1 MWRFRGTP
9 HYFDVQA
16 NRLGLSKD
24 RLREAWGNAELHRV
38 SGLLGQLCERYHRA
52 PREDGRAVMIPSELA
67 QIQATL
73 GRCERELEKL
83 HALAA
88 TAEAMLEEA
97 HDAFGLECPRRRF
110 RVRCDSDEP
119 VAPVEA

>member
-1 MWRFRGTP
+1 MWRYRGTP
-9 HYFDVQA
+9 HYVDAQA

-24 RLREAWGNAELHRV
+24 GLKEAWGNAELHRV

-52 PREDGRAVMIPSELA
+52 PREAGRVMVIPAELA
-67 QIQATL
+67 QIRATL
-73 GRCERELEKL
+73 GRCEREVEKL

-88 TAEAMLEEA
+88 AAEAMLEEA
-97 HDAFGLECPRRRF
+97 HDAFGLDRPHRRY

-119 VAPVEA
+119 SAAVEA

>member
-9 HYFDVQA
+9 YYLEAQA
-16 NRLGLSKD
+16 IRLGLSKD

-38 SGLLGQLCERYHRA
+38 SGLLGQICERYHGARKDA
-52 PREDGRAVMIPSELA
+52 GRAVVIPTELA

-110 RVRCDSDEP
+110 RVECDSDKP
-119 VAPVEA
+119 AAPVEA

>member
-9 HYFDVQA
+9 FYLEAQA

-38 SGLLGQLCERYHRA
+38 SGLLGQICQRYHGA
-52 PREDGRAVMIPSELA
+52 PKDAGRAVVIPTELA

-97 HDAFGLECPRRRF
+97 HAAFGLECPRRQF
-110 RVRCDSDEP
+110 RVQCDSDEAA
-119 VAPVEA
+119 APVEA